1 MVGGGDRRVAT
12 RVHVGPNHA
21 GDSSVSAC
29 PHHYIAHGF
38 LGACINRRSER
49 AGGLHF
55 ES

>member
-1 MVGGGDRRVAT
+1 MFDGGARVGVA
-12 RVHVGPNHA
+12 RIHVGPNHA
-21 GDSSVSAC
+21 RDSGVPAW
-29 PHHYIAHGF
+29 HVYIARGR